1 MIVTISDAVI
11 DRFPTTRLHGASLGQ
26 QRQVAASTGRRVC
39 TLTGLLSFAAA
50 MERTGEATQGNR
62 SPTPRG

>member
-1 MIVTISDAVI
+1 MIDTVSDAVI
-11 DRFPTTRLHGASLGQ
+11 GRFPITRQHCASLGQ

-39 TLTGLLSFAAA
+39 TLTGLPSFAAA

-62 SPTPRG
+62 SLTLRG